1 MGLLL
6 GVCRAGTGTMKR
18 AGLAAVTAGF
28 MSGAVY
34 AQSFTFDNVE
44 IEGNARVEAAT
55 ILSFAGISR
64 GETIS
69 AGQLND
75 AFQRVLS
82 SGLFEDV
89 VLTPRGS
96 TLVIEVA
103 EFPTINQIN
112 VEGNRRLKDEV
123 VQSLIASQPRRV
135 YSPSVAEQDAE
146 LIAQAYAEQGRLA
159 ATVKPSII
167 RRSDN
172 RVDLVF
178 EVTEGRVVEVERLSF
193 TGNRAY
199 SDRRLR
205 RVLQTKQAGIFR
217 QVVSRDTFI
226 EDRVNFDR
234 QVLSDFYASRG
245 YVDFNIQGVSSEL
258 TRERDAFLI
267 TFDVE
272 EGQQFRL
279 GEVNVVS
286 LLDDVDAA
294 AFEDA
299 LKVGRSPVYSPN
311 LIDINI
317 ARLERRALE
326 LGLNFVRADPRVTR
340 NDRDLTLDVTFELTR
355 GDRIFVERIDIEGNS
370 TTLDRV
376 IRRQFKVVEGDP
388 FNPREIRNSAER
400 IRALGYFGNAGVQA
414 REGSSPNQVVIDVD
428 VEEQPTG
435 SLSFG
440 ASFGTANG
448 FGLTAEL
455 RERNFL
461 GRGQSVSLGFNTTD
475 GSESLSFSFNE
486 PAFLDRELGFGLSGS
501 YGTTDSDFAAYNT
514 ESARLS
520 PSINF
525 PVSENGRLSLR
536 YSLGFEEVLDVAVGS
551 QLLSDDEGAG
561 RQTVSSV
568 GYTYSFDTRTTGLN
582 PDAGLIFRF
591 SQDLAGV
598 GGDKEYLRS
607 SFFAGATTK
616 VLSDEV
622 TLRAVLEGG
631 ALNSLNDTNSSV
643 TDRFASSGR
652 LRGFEP
658 NGFGPREGDFAV
670 GGNYYAVMRLEAD
683 FPIGL
688 PEEYGISGGVY
699 LDAGSVWGLDDDL
712 SGAIDDSF
720 SLRSAIGVSI
730 FWNTAIGPLRF
741 NFSKPLKFEKNFDKT
756 ETFDLS
762 VSTSF

>member
-1 MGLLL
+1 
-6 GVCRAGTGTMKR
+6 
-18 AGLAAVTAGF
+18 
-28 MSGAVY
+28 
-34 AQSFTFDNVE
+34 
-44 IEGNARVEAAT
+44 
-55 ILSFAGISR
+55 
-64 GETIS
+64 
-69 AGQLND
+69 
-75 AFQRVLS
+75 
-82 SGLFEDV
+82 
-89 VLTPRGS
+89 
-96 TLVIEVA
+96 
-103 EFPTINQIN
+103 
-112 VEGNRRLKDEV
+112 
-123 VQSLIASQPRRV
+123 
-135 YSPSVAEQDAE
+135 
-146 LIAQAYAEQGRLA
+146 
-159 ATVKPSII
+159 
-167 RRSDN
+167 
-172 RVDLVF
+172 
-178 EVTEGRVVEVERLSF
+178 
-193 TGNRAY
+193 
-199 SDRRLR
+199 
-205 RVLQTKQAGIFR
+205 
-217 QVVSRDTFI
+217 VVSRDTFI

-475 GSESLSFSFNE
+475 GSESLSFSFYE
-486 PAFLDRELGFGLSGS
+486 PAFLGRELGFGLSGS
-501 YGTTDSDFAAYNT
+501 YDTTDSDFAAYNT

-551 QLLSDDEGAG
+551 QLLSVDENAG
-561 RQTVSSV
+561 RQIVSSV

-582 PDAGLIFRF
+582 PDEGLIFRF

-607 SFFAGATTK
+607 TFFAGATTE

-631 ALNSLNDTNSSV
+631 ALNPLNDTNSSV

-699 LDAGSVWGLDDDL
+699 FDAGSVWGLDDDQ
-712 SGAIDDSF
+712 IDDSF

-741 NFSKPLKFEKNFDKT
+741 NFSKPLEFEKTLDKT